1 MSSVEDL
8 RRVAD
13 SETASRRADAEN
25 EANKT
30 ATAAQIVV
38 LQQIIRALPPP
49 LNAAATALGEGTF
62 AALNI
67 SLLGVKNP
75 SPDGSNNPV
84 KLVALAI
91 AFAIIKAI
99 WCFIKSLLNP
109 LPIVGS
115 FFPLCSN
122 DEQLQQGTREA
133 AEAAE
138 DSDNQTLNS
147 QISRFNSAAAVNL
160 SNNVNVQQPLT
171 DTQPQQTTESET
183 DTGEGIT
190 FDQFVA
196 KTANAAGV
204 TTTGLDITNEL
215 RSQTSQAANQG
226 QTSANIP
233 AQTVAQPEWQPS
245 ERSNEPITYQ
255 EYRKL
260 FGL

>member
-1 MSSVEDL
+1 
-8 RRVAD
+8 
-13 SETASRRADAEN
+13 
-25 EANKT
+25 
-30 ATAAQIVV
+30 
-38 LQQIIRALPPP
+38 
-49 LNAAATALGEGTF
+49 LGEGTF

-147 QISRFNSAAAVNL
+147 QISSFNSAVAINL
-160 SNNVNVQQPLT
+160 SNIVNVQQP

-233 AQTVAQPEWQPS
+233 AQIVAQPEWQPS